1 MTADLLSDLDSRF
14 FADNLLTSED
24 WGEKWVLN
32 LGSSE
37 LKATAPTSTLSAV
50 VLQMT
55 TSGGTERSVYTRTCP
70 KKPHEC
76 PVLSWI
82 ELSAWNRKALGSN
95 PPLAV
100 VPLHEIL
107 VQRCDACLYQC
118 ESMEEGEDGDFARG
132 LKYDAMVDNDLIL
145 TLDPDNPTS
154 PWKHFSDNL
163 LPGESPVFHDD
174 TTMAQPLPVDMLFQ
188 VKAEPLSPASSLT
201 SDCSL
206 SSAPETQVIVKGE
219 NPPTPPYMFGDILS
233 PPVGTVQVTLTPSS
247 QPQQPQTQTHSG
259 SEPQAQAVASTILS
273 SKPPIQ
279 PRPVCVATLPVSQS
293 PSPAKALILQSLPS
307 MDQNRPVVLSP
318 PVCLGSAPA
327 IVKVEPVSPSLSHCA
342 APAAPATA
350 KPIIPATS
358 LPGTNSNDIDMKV
371 LKRQQRMIK
380 NRESACQSRKKK
392 KEYLQSLEAQLREA
406 QRENERLRR
415 ENQALRERLAGKEGS
430 ESGNNKRAVCIMV
443 LLLFITFSFRPV
455 SITERKLETGL
466 REGAAPLTGRH
477 LLEIGEAEDRSKTRG
492 SERAREE
499 RLESEEDGEERWR
512 RGDVDRESSD
522 SFQLRNLSG
531 VFSDVKDLVL
541 PDLDRY
547 FTSSDCRQFNRSESL
562 RLADELRGWAHRHQ
576 IDRKKSGGKPKM
588 AKKARVAQKAQ
599 HRKTNFSRY
608 LPVQTH
614 SSVESQLQV
623 FPGPE
628 VIYSDFF
635 DAIDRREDTFY
646 VVSFRRDHLLLPAI
660 SHNKTTRP
668 KMSLVMPAMSI
679 NGISRSVSEACFVW
693 GMFAFLRENVCGVM
707 SVSVFCTQA
716 CSVSTSD
723 SPVSDSSPIESMYG
737 SAKGYEMMMQV
748 DCEVMDTRIVPIKSS
763 SVPPSLRDPP
773 RPPPPQHHH
782 GNTSIR
788 GRPTHSTGAAADSP
802 RQPLHG
808 SRREAAFY
816 ISQEGGV

>member
-24 WGEKWVLN
+24 W
-32 LGSSE
+32 
-37 LKATAPTSTLSAV
+37 
-50 VLQMT
+50 
-55 TSGGTERSVYTRTCP
+55 
-70 KKPHEC
+70 
-76 PVLSWI
+76 
-82 ELSAWNRKALGSN
+82 
-95 PPLAV
+95 
-100 VPLHEIL
+100 
-107 VQRCDACLYQC
+107 DACLYQC

-259 SEPQAQAVASTILS
+259 SEPQAQAVVAPSPAALKASTILS

-307 MDQNRPVVLSP
+307 MDQNRPVLSP

-679 NGISRSVSEACFVW
+679 N
-693 GMFAFLRENVCGVM
+693 
-707 SVSVFCTQA
+707 
-716 CSVSTSD
+716 
-723 SPVSDSSPIESMYG
+723 ESMYG